1 MMKNYEKE
9 ARNKIKQIL
18 QTKDKD
24 GRSPLFISS
33 KNGSTAMINLLQK
46 YAPAPKDDEKQEI
59 MKAADNNLAR
69 SHIIDLCEASHLAD
83 TKPLNFLISCGE

>member
-1 MMKNYEKE
+1 
-9 ARNKIKQIL
+9 
-18 QTKDKD
+18 
-24 GRSPLFISS
+24 
-33 KNGSTAMINLLQK
+33 MINLLQK